1 MEETGLEA
9 SDLTTLVPLL
19 LLLVG
24 QFSSLMRNTG
34 DSPSDLI
41 GVNPLWTPV
50 SLLGGNRDDHSGVTL
65 FPRTGRINAFHMT
78 NVALLFSAF
87 VLILAAEQ
95 GLIRN
100 ILGLVI
106 AIVWIQL
113 PVIEIDEYDD
123 IRNAG
128 IPPVS
133 LYWHIITTFVAVTFA
148 ATSGGYEPGRVF
160 MNASEIWSKE
170 GLSFLLSGHA
180 LVGTVLSV
188 FTLIGVGGFLKTL
201 EWELQGATQYRK
213 NTETV
218 AGEQKEVEED
228 DPDTGNQLTDTR
240 DFNLPSYVAN
250 AIDSDESE
258 ANW

>member
-1 MEETGLEA
+1 MEGNGLEA

-24 QFSSLMRNTG
+24 QFSSLMRNAG

-50 SLLGGNRDDHSGVTL
+50 SLLGGNKDDHSVNL
-65 FPRTGRINAFHMT
+65 LPRTGRINAFHMT
-78 NVALLFSAF
+78 NVSLLFSAF

-133 LYWHIITTFVAVTFA
+133 LYWHIITTFVAVTLA

-160 MNASEIWSKE
+160 VNASTIWSKE
-170 GLSFLLSGHA
+170 GLSFLLSDHA

-218 AGEQKEVEED
+218 ASDGKEVEED
-228 DPDTGNQLTDTR
+228 EPDTGSQSTNTK
-240 DFNLPSYVAN
+240 DFNHPPYVAN

-258 ANW
+258 AN